1 MKDSKTNQRSILLI
15 VPYFGQ
21 WPFWF
26 DAYLLSIAK
35 NTSIDWLF
43 ITDCEIPKIY
53 PSNSKFVPSSLID
66 FNHRIDSNFGFE
78 VPLSPR
84 KICDIRVA
92 FGDIFKEELQD
103 YDFWG
108 YCDVDIIWGDI
119 RKFITGEKLNFY
131 DIISSRK
138 ENTSGHFTIFR
149 NNENL
154 NTFYKTIPDY
164 QRLFQLEK
172 LQRMDEEVLSSHLK
186 QTMGQQ
192 VNPFKVCWDKIL
204 LNSEAGRDS
213 HQEYMYNR
221 WLWKDGKIFQIQ
233 NGRIMKEVMYLHF
246 INWKRT
252 LMTSE
257 IIYDEKPSEFYISSD
272 KIHLKPHSRLSENF
286 RLFLNLFDG
295 YQIRESRRLNYKR
308 RKKSLKKIINR
319 LKF

>member
-1 MKDSKTNQRSILLI
+1 MKKILLI

-35 NTSIDWLF
+35 NPSVNWFF
-43 ITDCEIPKIY
+43 ITDCELPVHP
-53 PSNSKFVPSSLID
+53 PSNIEFISSSLSE
-66 FNHRIDSNFGFE
+66 FNDRINAHFGFE
-78 VPLSPR
+78 VPLTPR
-84 KICDIRVA
+84 KICDLRVA
-92 FGDIFKEELQD
+92 FGNIFKEELQD

-119 RKFITGEKLNFY
+119 RKFITSGKLEFY

-138 ENTSGHFTIFR
+138 ENTSGHFTIFK
-149 NNENL
+149 NNETL
-154 NTFYKTIPDY
+154 NNFYKTIPNY
-164 QRLFQLEK
+164 KKLFQLEK
-172 LQRMDEEVLSSHLK
+172 LQRMDEEILSSHLK

-192 VNPFKVCWDKIL
+192 INPFKVCWDKIL

-213 HQEYMYNR
+213 HQEYTYNK
-221 WLWKDGKIFQIQ
+221 WLWENGKVFQLQ
-233 NGRIMKEVMYLHF
+233 NRKIIDEVMYLHF

-252 LMTSE
+252 LMKSE

-272 KIHLKPHSRLSENF
+272 KIHLKPHSKLSENF
-286 RLFLNLFDG
+286 RLFLNLFNG